1 MAKEQTRFAEIH
13 VSARNGSE
21 HTNDSKSKV
30 AWQRRRCINLCDTNL
45 YEAVGLSV
53 RSGLADVATSS
64 YDDVSDG
71 SCEVANNRDSYGNIR
86 MAELVRCD
94 EEFQVDPINKA
105 RIRRQT

>member
-1 MAKEQTRFAEIH
+1 MAKEQKTLAERLG
-13 VSARNGSE
+13 SARNGSE

-30 AWQRRRCINLCDTNL
+30 AWQRRRCINLCDTN
-45 YEAVGLSV
+45 A

-71 SCEVANNRDSYGNIR
+71 SCEVAYNRDSYGNIR

-94 EEFQVDPINKA
+94 EEFQADPNNKA